1 MPQTPAFLLCIC
13 VLSFYSPAL
22 AEPGD
27 SATTENGRYS
37 MNPVQDGFLR
47 LDTRTGAVAMCRLV
61 NGAPEC
67 RLAAD
72 ERAAL
77 ENEIGRLQA
86 ENKELRL
93 KAPPGPIVAT
103 PPLNLPSEQDMDRA
117 LSFAERFIR
126 RMMRI
131 MREEGAAPDKTSF
144 SPRSAAPH

>member
-1 MPQTPAFLLCIC
+1 MRPILVTVALLS
-13 VLSFYSPAL
+13 VLSPAL
-22 AEPGD
+22 AEPAD
-27 SATTENGRYS
+27 PANSENGRYS

-67 RLAAD
+67 RLAAE
-72 ERAAL
+72 ERAAM
-77 ENEIGRLQA
+77 EDEIGRLQA

-93 KAPPGPIVAT
+93 KAPPGATVAA
-103 PPLNLPSEQDMDRA
+103 PPSNLPSEQDMDRA
-117 LSFAERFIR
+117 LSFAEGFMR

-144 SPRSAAPH
+144 SPRSAVPH